1 MTAEPAPQDSIA
13 VGDIRLTFLPDGEA
27 HFSPTLM
34 FPASNEAA
42 WQAHRGLLDNEDRY
56 VTTLGGFLI
65 ETGTRK
71 IIVDLGLGDVSLAIP
86 DFMWARGG
94 CLLKSLEQ
102 AGVSPQQV
110 DTVIYTH
117 MHSDHA
123 GWTTSGDEQ
132 ALTFAGARHLV
143 GRGEWEFWRDN
154 LDAAFAPDAE
164 SVLSPLKGR
173 IDTASDGQV
182 IAPGVNL
189 RATPGHTPGHQS
201 VIISSGSARA
211 VILGDVLHC
220 PAQIVEPEWSVPGD
234 IDPDLARQTRERLL
248 AELEGSETI
257 VGCSHF
263 PETVFGRVLQTT
275 GKRSWQ
281 IG

>member
-1 MTAEPAPQDSIA
+1 MTAESAPQDSIA

-27 HFSPTLM
+27 HFSPTLI

-42 WQAHRGLLDNEDRY
+42 WQAYRGLLDNEGRY

-71 IIVDLGLGDVSLAIP
+71 IVVDLGLGDVSLAIP
-86 DFMWARGG
+86 EFVWARGG
-94 CLLKSLEQ
+94 CLLESLEQ
-102 AGVSPQQV
+102 AGVSPQEV

-123 GWTTSGDEQ
+123 GWTTSGEEC
-132 ALTFAGARHLV
+132 ALTFANARHLV

-154 LDAAFAPDAE
+154 PDAAFAPDAE
-164 SVLSPLKGR
+164 SVLSPLAGR

-234 IDPDLARQTRERLL
+234 VDPDLAHRTRDRLL

-257 VGCSHF
+257 VGCGHF
-263 PETVFGRVLQTT
+263 PGAVFGRVLHGV

-281 IG
+281 LG